1 MKKRKLIYAALS
13 LALCSAILFSARDK
27 TGPAILHGPYLQA
40 PSDTGMTVIWFTD
53 KKCTSAVEVWC
64 EGEVPRLVTNS
75 RHGLI
80 DANVTA
86 HKVILPDLRPGTNY
100 TYRVVSTEILKFDP
114 YEIVYGETVNSSE
127 FGFQTLD
134 QDKYEVTFSVLTD
147 QHEKAERIHALLE
160 GIISEETELV
170 FCNGDM
176 LDHFGD
182 EAQIFARMIDPLVH
196 SFASRVP
203 FFLIR
208 GNHEPRGALS
218 RMLPDYLHLPDGR
231 YYHSFS
237 HGPVY
242 FICLDSGEDKPDD
255 NRYYFGLADFD
266 RYREEQARWLK
277 EVMATP
283 GFRNAKFRV
292 VLIHMP
298 LYGGNNWHGEET
310 NRRLW
315 GDLLNRGG
323 IDLMISGHTH
333 RYAFHKPGVF
343 ANAYPLLIGSPEDG
357 IVIHAAADELSV
369 RVYTVTGEIREN
381 FSIKAQR

>member
-1 MKKRKLIYAALS
+1 
-13 LALCSAILFSARDK
+13 
-27 TGPAILHGPYLQA
+27 
-40 PSDTGMTVIWFTD
+40 
-53 KKCTSAVEVWC
+53 
-64 EGEVPRLVTNS
+64 
-75 RHGLI
+75 
-80 DANVTA
+80 
-86 HKVILPDLRPGTNY
+86 
-100 TYRVVSTEILKFDP
+100 
-114 YEIVYGETVNSSE
+114 
-127 FGFQTLD
+127 
-134 QDKYEVTFSVLTD
+134 
-147 QHEKAERIHALLE
+147 
-160 GIISEETELV
+160 
-170 FCNGDM
+170 
-176 LDHFGD
+176 
-182 EAQIFARMIDPLVH
+182 
-196 SFASRVP
+196 
-203 FFLIR
+203 
-208 GNHEPRGALS
+208 
-218 RMLPDYLHLPDGR
+218 MLPDYLHLPDGR